1 MMFSTKTKDT
11 TETSGGTA
19 TIIGSGVVF
28 TGDISSTADI
38 RIDGTVKGNLTC
50 SARVLVGA
58 NGLIEGNVDCK
69 QADITGNI
77 KGNIKA
83 KEILN
88 LRGNANLDGD
98 IFAAKLEVEPTA
110 VFNGRCSMYS
120 NAASVK
126 ANNVVEMTKE
136 KHEQPKVAAAK

>member
-1 MMFSTKTKDT
+1 MLFSSKAK
-11 TETSGGTA
+11 ETSVNSGGTA

-38 RIDGTVKGNLTC
+38 RIDGTVKGNLVC

-58 NGLIEGNVDCK
+58 QGLIEGNIDCA
-69 QADITGNI
+69 QADVTGKI

-98 IFAAKLEVEPTA
+98 IFAAKLEIEPTA
-110 VFNGRCSMYS
+110 IFNGRCSMS
-120 NAASVK
+120 NTAAPVK
-126 ANNVVEMTKE
+126 ANNVVEMAKE
-136 KHEQPKVAAAK
+136 KHDQPKVATR